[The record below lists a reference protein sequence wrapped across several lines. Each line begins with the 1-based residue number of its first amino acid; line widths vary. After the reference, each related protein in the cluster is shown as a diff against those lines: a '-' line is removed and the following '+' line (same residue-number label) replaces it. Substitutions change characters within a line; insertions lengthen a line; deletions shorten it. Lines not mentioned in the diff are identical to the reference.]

1 MTCLPRHS
9 RPLAS
14 GPAGLGVRAAR
25 VHTQAWLFLL
35 VALLLAFAV
44 APVRAA
50 TPPNTAITNTA
61 TLAYEVGG
69 VTVSTTG
76 AVTVTTAA
84 PGPGVSVPAS
94 VAFLSAMPSPAGL
107 PAGAASMQNVQPTVC
122 TPASG
127 ASTTLAPPNA
137 PGAGVLPVPGTHLL
151 AVANAY
157 NARDVAFIQVADAS
171 ANRDASAID
180 TLSVTISAAS
190 GDVETLVLSETGPS
204 TGVFLG
210 YIPLVAGP
218 VVRGNCSLQAVG
230 NERLTATYTQA
241 GSNLVVTSAVLVDP
255 LGLVFDSAT
264 GQPIDGVRVTLVDAA
279 TGLPAQVRGNDGV
292 SVYPSTVAT
301 GSTVTDAGGTAYVLG
316 PGRYQFPRVA
326 APGSYRFQIELPP
339 GYRYPSRVA
348 DTALQTLPG
357 APFVLNAAS
366 RGAAFTVL
374 PGPPFEADIPLDPPP
389 AGQLDILKSAG
400 KAVASIGDFVPYTL
414 TLSTT
419 SAAPLTDVR
428 VADRLP
434 PGFRYRVGSARL
446 NDAPLADPQ
455 VAADGRSLVFPVG
468 TIAAGRPATLRYIA
482 AVGPSAKVGPAEN
495 TARALAPLGSNTAR
509 AVVSVVDELHR
520 SRAFLVGRVSL
531 AASCDANERDPA
543 THRPLAGVRLMLQDG
558 SYVVTD
564 ADGQWHIDNLRPGTH
579 VVQLDTATLPPGVQ
593 LRNCDPTS
601 RTAGRDFSQFVNL
614 RGGTLWRA
622 DFRLAAVPS
631 CLTQELRREGRRL
644 DLRLAA
650 PVANDGA
657 SVTLMWPAG
666 SEPVAGSLLLD
677 GQPAQGVQ
685 VEREFM
691 TLRLP
696 AQAGA
701 WEHRLSLAFAQAPA
715 GAVTLASRVQPA
727 GGAAAS
733 LPPLQLQADAD
744 SAQACAPLPAAAI
757 AKPRATPTTT
767 AETKPAAEKS
777 AGPQLVEQLPYDDK
791 WLAAAPAGID
801 WLHPRAGFSPALP
814 AIKVAVK
821 HGRGQRVELR
831 VNGQAVDPLRYEGS
845 LLSPN
850 GEVALSHWRAVDLQ
864 SGSNLLDLA
873 VYDDQGAAVFRE
885 SRSIHYGVK
894 PAKATLDAKRSTL
907 VADGRTSPVVAVRL
921 LDVEGHPV
929 RRGAAGELQLNAP
942 YLTRQQAEAIQADP
956 LSGNLGG
963 RPRYE
968 IGDDGVALVAL
979 QPTSQS
985 GEVVLKF
992 DFGEGRTSEVRAWLE
1007 ADARDWVLVGFAEG
1021 SSGHK
1026 RLSGNMEAL
1035 GEAGADAELFDQN
1048 RLAFYA
1054 KGRIKGEY
1062 LLTAA
1067 YDSAK
1072 KRGTDADTALRQVV
1086 DPNRYYTLYGD
1097 ATQAQYDAASARR
1110 LYLKIEK
1117 KQFYALFGDFDT
1129 GLTVSEL
1136 GRYSR
1141 TLNGFKSEYKGERF
1155 SYNAFATRSD
1165 QAFLLDEIQGDG
1177 TSGPYRLR
1185 AGGVLLNS
1193 EKVRIEVRD
1202 RFQPSRVLA
1211 TRALTPFL
1219 DYQIDS
1225 GAGTLLLR
1233 APLASRDTDFNPN
1246 FLVVEYETRDGQ
1258 SGWTYGGRA
1267 AVQVTP
1273 GSEVG
1278 LTRIHEGAV
1287 GREGTLTAAD
1297 ASVKIGQATQI
1308 KAEVATSSVQSAT
1321 GPREGNA
1328 WLAEAVHDDGRTA
1341 LRAFAR
1347 EQQPGFGL
1355 GQQSAAANGRRD
1367 AGAEGRLRLSDRLE
1381 LQAQALRQ
1389 EDLSTGA
1396 TRQVVEGL
1404 AQYEVNEQLRVSAGA
1419 RNVSETD
1426 AKGDEAR
1433 TSQVTA
1439 GVAYEAMERR
1449 LVLRASTDLALSEA
1463 ATANYPNRLALGA
1476 DYRLTPGTTLT
1487 AQQEFAYGGTT
1498 RAVMTRVGV
1507 RSELWTGA
1515 ELQGGVGNETL
1526 TDAGRLYASLGL
1538 VQRVRIDERWSADA
1552 AIDQT
1557 RTLRG
1562 GLNPL
1567 GATQPLAS
1575 GNSMAGPSGAASPS
1589 GYGLASDGT
1598 AVSVGLAYR
1607 DDLWSGNTRL
1617 EWRDGEVDDKLNL
1630 LAGVQRRLD
1639 RGEAVAA
1646 GFILNK
1652 VRGGANDGSKA
1663 TARVSYAWRPD
1674 TSDWIWL
1681 NRLEYTQESGGA
1693 NLATRLLARKLVNN
1707 LNANWKPNR
1716 RTQVA
1721 LQYGAKFVR
1730 ESLDGQGASGFT
1742 DLIGVEARHDLNEKW
1757 DIGLHAGTLR
1767 SWATSTRSSHLGLS
1781 VGYRMATNTWV
1792 TVGYNHLGFDDKDF
1806 AGAEYRARGLF
1817 VNLRVKFDQD
1827 TFDLNDRAKGQ
1838 LPIK

>member
-1 MTCLPRHS
+1 MTCFPRHP

-14 GPAGLGVRAAR
+14 GPAGLGVRAVR

-35 VALLLAFAV
+35 VALLIAFAV

-61 TLAYEVGG
+61 TLAYDVGG
-69 VTVSTTG
+69 VNVSTTG

-84 PGPGVSVPAS
+84 PGPGVALPAS
-94 VAFLSAMPSPAGL
+94 VAFLSAMPSSAGL
-107 PAGAASMQNVQPTVC
+107 PAGAASMQPVQPTVC
-122 TPASG
+122 TNASG
-127 ASTTLAPPNA
+127 TSTTLAPPNA
-137 PGAGVLPVPGTHLL
+137 PGAGVLPVPGSHLL
-151 AVANAY
+151 AMANAY
-157 NARDVAFIQVADAS
+157 NARDVAFIQVSDAS
-171 ANRDASAID
+171 ANRDGNAVD
-180 TLSVTISAAS
+180 VLTVTISAAG
-190 GDVETLVLSETGPS
+190 GDRETLQLSETGPS

-218 VVRGNCSLQAVG
+218 VVPGNCSLQAVG

-255 LGLVFDSAT
+255 LGVVFDSVT

-301 GSTVTDAGGTAYVLG
+301 GSTVTDAGGTTYALG

-326 APGSYRFQIELPP
+326 APGTYRFQIELPA
-339 GYRYPSRVA
+339 GYKYPSQVA
-348 DTALQTLPG
+348 DATLQTLPG

-366 RGAAFTVL
+366 RGGAFTVL
-374 PGPPFEADIPLDPPP
+374 PGPPFESDIPLDPPP
-389 AGQLDILKSAG
+389 TGQLDILKAAG
-400 KAVASIGDFVPYTL
+400 KATASIGDFVPYAL

-419 SAAPLTDVR
+419 SAVPLPDVR

-455 VAADGRSLVFPVG
+455 IAADGRSLVFAVG
-468 TIAAGRPATLRYIA
+468 TVAAGKPATLRYVA
-482 AVGPSAKVGPAEN
+482 AVAPSAKVGPAEN
-495 TARALAPLGSNTAR
+495 TARALAPLTSNTAK
-509 AVVSVVDELHR
+509 AVVSVVDELNR
-520 SRAFLVGRVSL
+520 SRAFLAGRVSL
-531 AASCDANERDPA
+531 AASCEANERDPA
-543 THRPLAGVRLMLQDG
+543 THKPLAGVRLMLQDG
-558 SYVVTD
+558 TYVVSD

-579 VVQLDTATLPPGVQ
+579 VVQIDTATLPPGVQ
-593 LRNCDPTS
+593 LRNCDPTG
-601 RTAGRDFSQFVNL
+601 RTGGRDFSQFVNL

-657 SVTLMWPAG
+657 SATLMWPAG
-666 SEPVAGSLLLD
+666 SEPVAGSVLLD
-677 GQPAQGVQ
+677 GKPAEGVQ
-685 VEREFM
+685 LEREFL

-696 AQAGA
+696 AQRGA
-701 WEHRLSLAFAQAPA
+701 WEHRLSVELAQAPA
-715 GAVTLASRVQPA
+715 GAVTLSTRVQPT
-727 GGAAAS
+727 GGAMAG
-733 LPPLQLQADAD
+733 LPPLQLAADAQA
-744 SAQACAPLPAAAI
+744 AQKCAELPAGGI
-757 AKPRATPTTT
+757 AKPRTAAAT
-767 AETKPAAEKS
+767 ENSKVAEKP

-801 WLHPRAGFSPALP
+801 WLHPRTGFSPALP
-814 AIKVAVK
+814 AIKVALK
-821 HGRGQRVELR
+821 HGRGQQVELR
-831 VNGQAVDPLRYEGS
+831 VNGQPVDPLRYEGS
-845 LLSPN
+845 TLSPN
-850 GEVALSHWRAVDLQ
+850 GEVALSMWRAVDLQ
-864 SGSNLLDLA
+864 GGNNVIDLA
-873 VYDDQGAAVFRE
+873 VTDEKGAVVFRE
-885 SRSIHYGVK
+885 SRAIHFGLQ
-894 PAKATLDAKRSTL
+894 PAKASLDAKRSTL
-907 VADGRTSPVVAVRL
+907 VADGRTSPVIAVRL
-921 LDVEGHPV
+921 LDIEGHPV
-929 RRGAAGELQLNAP
+929 RRGAAGELQLNSP
-942 YLTRQQAEAIQADP
+942 YLTRRQAEAIQADP

-968 IGDDGVALVAL
+968 IGEDGIALIAL

-992 DFGEGRTSEVRAWLE
+992 DFGDGRTSEVRAWLE
-1007 ADARDWVLVGFAEG
+1007 SDARDWVLVGFAEG
-1021 SSGHK
+1021 TAGHK

-1035 GEAGADAELFDQN
+1035 GDAGADAELFDEN

-1072 KRGTDADTALRQVV
+1072 ARGTDADSALRQVV

-1097 ATQAQYDAASARR
+1097 STQAQYDAASVRK

-1117 KQFYALFGDFDT
+1117 KQFYALFGDYDT

-1141 TLNGFKSEYKGERF
+1141 TLNGLKSEYKGDRF
-1155 SYNAFATRSD
+1155 GYNAFATRSA
-1165 QAFLLDEIQGDG
+1165 QAFLQDEIQGDG

-1185 AGGVLLNS
+1185 AGGLLLNS

-1202 RFQPSRVLA
+1202 RFQPTRVLS
-1211 TRALTPFL
+1211 TRPLTSYL

-1225 GAGTLLLR
+1225 AAGTLLLR
-1233 APLASRDTDFNPN
+1233 APLASRDVDFNPN
-1246 FLVVEYETRDGQ
+1246 FLVVEYETQDGQ
-1258 SGWTYGGRA
+1258 AAWTYGGRA
-1267 AVQVTP
+1267 AMQVAP

-1278 LTRIHEGAV
+1278 VTRIHEGVA
-1287 GREGTLTAAD
+1287 GREGTLSAAD
-1297 ASVKIGQATQI
+1297 ATVKINEATQV
-1308 KAEVATSSVQSAT
+1308 KVEVATTSAQT
-1321 GPREGNA
+1321 ASGTRDGNA
-1328 WLAEAVHDDGRTA
+1328 WLAEAVHDDGKTA

-1367 AGAEGRLRLSDRLE
+1367 AGAEARLRASDRLE
-1381 LQAQALRQ
+1381 VRGQALRQ
-1389 EDLSTGA
+1389 EDLATGA
-1396 TRQVVEGL
+1396 TRQVVEGM
-1404 AQYEVNEQLRVSAGA
+1404 AQYEVNEQLRVSAGV

-1426 AKGDEAR
+1426 AKGEEAG

-1439 GVAYEAMERR
+1439 GVAYETMERR

-1487 AQQEFAYGGTT
+1487 AQQEFAYGGAT
-1498 RAVMTRVGV
+1498 RALMTRVGV

-1515 ELQGGVGNETL
+1515 ELQGGVGNETI
-1526 TDAGRLYASLGL
+1526 TDAGRLYASMGL

-1562 GLNPL
+1562 GLNPQ

-1575 GNSMAGPSGAASPS
+1575 GNGTAGPSGVAPPS

-1607 DDLWSGNTRL
+1607 DDLWSGNARV

-1639 RGEAVAA
+1639 RGEAVAV
-1646 GFILNK
+1646 GFILND
-1652 VRGGANDGSKA
+1652 VRGGGNDGTKA
-1663 TARVSYAWRPD
+1663 TARLSYASRPD
-1674 TSDWIWL
+1674 TSNWIWL
-1681 NRLEYTQESGGA
+1681 NRLEYTQESSSA
-1693 NLATRLLARKLVNN
+1693 SLATRLLARKLVNN
-1707 LNANWKPNR
+1707 LNANWKHH
-1716 RTQVA
+1716 RTQVS

-1730 ESLDGQGASGFT
+1730 ESLEGHVASGFT
-1742 DLIGVEARHDLNEKW
+1742 DLIGFEARHDLNEKW
-1757 DIGLHAGTLR
+1757 DIGLHAGMLH
-1767 SWATSTRSSHLGLS
+1767 SWSTSTRSSQLGLS

-1817 VNLRVKFDQD
+1817 VNMRVKFDQD

>member
-1 MTCLPRHS
+1 MTCSPRHS
-9 RPLAS
+9 RPLCF
-14 GPAGLGVRAAR
+14 GPAGLGVRALR

-35 VALLLAFAV
+35 VALLLAFVVV
-44 APVRAA
+44 APARAA

-69 VTVSTTG
+69 VNVSATG

-84 PGPGVSVPAS
+84 PGPGVPLPAS
-94 VAFLSAMPSPAGL
+94 VAFLSAMPSSAGL
-107 PAGAASMQNVQPTVC
+107 PAGAASMLPVQPTVC
-122 TPASG
+122 TNASG
-127 ASTTLAPPNA
+127 TSTTLAPPDA
-137 PGAGVLPVPGTHLL
+137 PGAGVLPVPGSHLL
-151 AVANAY
+151 AMANAY
-157 NARDVAFIQVADAS
+157 SARDVAFIQVSDAS
-171 ANRDASAID
+171 ANRDGNAVDVLA
-180 TLSVTISAAS
+180 VTISAAG
-190 GDVETLVLSETGPS
+190 GDVETLQLSETGPS

-230 NERLTATYTQA
+230 NERLTATYIQS

-255 LGLVFDSAT
+255 LGVVFDSVT
-264 GQPIDGVRVTLVDAA
+264 GEPINGVRVTLVDAA

-292 SVYPSTVAT
+292 SVYPSTVTT
-301 GSTVTDAGGTAYVLG
+301 GTTVTDAGGTPYALG

-326 APGSYRFQIELPP
+326 APGTYRFQIDLPA
-339 GYRYPSRVA
+339 GYKYPSKVA
-348 DTALQTLPG
+348 DATLQALPG

-366 RGAAFTVL
+366 RGDAFTVL
-374 PGPPFEADIPLDPPP
+374 PGPPFESDIPLDPPP
-389 AGQLDILKSAG
+389 VGQLDILKTAG
-400 KAVASIGDFVPYTL
+400 KATASIGDFVPYAL

-419 SAAPLTDVR
+419 SAVPLPDVR

-446 NDAPLADPQ
+446 DGVPLADPQ
-455 VAADGRSLVFPVG
+455 IAADGRSLVFTVG
-468 TIAAGRPATLRYIA
+468 TVTAGKAATLRYVA
-482 AVGPSAKVGPAEN
+482 AVAPSAKVGPAEN
-495 TARALAPLGSNTAR
+495 TARALAPLTSNTAK
-509 AVVSVVDELHR
+509 AVVSVVDELNR
-520 SRAFLVGRVSL
+520 SRAFLAGRVSL
-531 AASCDANERDPA
+531 AASCEADERDPA
-543 THRPLAGVRLMLQDG
+543 THKPLAGVRLMLHDG
-558 SYVVTD
+558 TYVVTD
-564 ADGQWHIDNLRPGTH
+564 AEGQWHIDNLRPGTH
-579 VVQLDTATLPPGVQ
+579 VVQLDAATLPPGVQ
-593 LRNCDPTS
+593 LRNCDPSS
-601 RTAGRDFSQFVNL
+601 RTGGRDFSQFVNL

-631 CLTQELRREGRRL
+631 CMTQELRREGRRL

-657 SVTLMWPAG
+657 SATLMWPAG
-666 SEPVAGSLLLD
+666 SEPVAGSVLLD
-677 GQPAQGVQ
+677 GKPAEGVQ

-696 AQAGA
+696 AQSGA
-701 WEHRLSLAFAQAPA
+701 WEHRLSLELAQASA
-715 GAVTLASRVQPA
+715 GTVTLSTRVQPS
-727 GGAAAS
+727 GGAMAG
-733 LPPLQLQADAD
+733 LPPLQLEADAAA
-744 SAQACAPLPAAAI
+744 AQKCAELPAAAI
-757 AKPRATPTTT
+757 ARPRTAPAAATENK
-767 AETKPAAEKS
+767 AAAEKP
-777 AGPQLVEQLPYDDK
+777 AGVQLVEQLPYDDK
-791 WLAAAPAGID
+791 WLAAAPAGIE
-801 WLHPRAGFSPALP
+801 WLHPRTGFSPALP
-814 AIKVAVK
+814 AIKVAIK

-831 VNGQAVDPLRYEGS
+831 VNGQPVDPLRYEGTT
-845 LLSPN
+845 LSPS
-850 GEVALSHWRAVDLQ
+850 GEVALALWRAVDLQ
-864 SGSNLLDLA
+864 SGNNLLDLA
-873 VYDDQGAAVFRE
+873 VYDDKGAELFRE
-885 SRSIHYGVK
+885 RRTIHFGVK
-894 PAKATLDAKRSTL
+894 PAKALLDAKRSTL

-921 LDVEGHPV
+921 LDMEGHPV
-929 RRGAAGELQLNAP
+929 RRGAAGELQLNTP
-942 YLTRQQAEAIQADP
+942 YLTRQQAAAIQADP
-956 LSGNLGG
+956 LSGSLGG

-968 IGDDGVALVAL
+968 IGEDGIALIAL

-1007 ADARDWVLVGFAEG
+1007 SDARDWVLVGFAEG
-1021 SSGHK
+1021 TSGHQ

-1072 KRGTDADTALRQVV
+1072 TRGTDTDAALRQVV

-1097 ATQAQYDAASARR
+1097 STQAQYDAASVRK

-1117 KQFYALFGDFDT
+1117 KQFYALFGDYDT

-1141 TLNGFKSEYKGERF
+1141 TLNGLKSEYKGDRF
-1155 SYNAFATRSD
+1155 SYNAFATRGA
-1165 QAFLLDEIQGDG
+1165 QAFLKDEIQGDG

-1185 AGGVLLNS
+1185 SGGLLLNS

-1202 RFQPSRVLA
+1202 RFQPARVLTA
-1211 TRALTPFL
+1211 RPLTPYL

-1225 GAGTLLLR
+1225 TAGTLLLR
-1233 APLASRDTDFNPN
+1233 APLASRDVDFNPS
-1246 FLVVEYETRDGQ
+1246 FLVVEYETQDGQ
-1258 SGWTYGGRA
+1258 AEWTYGGRA
-1267 AVQVTP
+1267 AMQVAP

-1278 LTRIHEGAV
+1278 VTRIHEGAA

-1297 ASVKIGQATQI
+1297 ATVKINEATRV
-1308 KAEVATSSVQSAT
+1308 KVEVATSSAQTAS
-1321 GPREGNA
+1321 GPRDGNA
-1328 WLAEAVHDDGRTA
+1328 WLAEAVHDDGKTS

-1355 GQQSAAANGRRD
+1355 GQQSVAAQGRRD
-1367 AGAEGRLRLSDRLE
+1367 AGAEARLRVSDRLE
-1381 LQAQALRQ
+1381 VQGQVLRQ
-1389 EDLSTGA
+1389 EDLATGA
-1396 TRQVVEGL
+1396 TRQVVEGV

-1419 RNVSETD
+1419 RNVHED
-1426 AKGDEAR
+1426 AKGDEGQA
-1433 TSQVTA
+1433 SQLTA

-1449 LVLRASTDLALSEA
+1449 LVLRASTDLSLSEA
-1463 ATANYPNRLALGA
+1463 TTANYPNRLALGA

-1487 AQQEFAYGGTT
+1487 AQQEFAYGGST
-1498 RAVMTRVGV
+1498 RALMTRVGV

-1515 ELQGGVGNETL
+1515 ELQGGVGNETV
-1526 TDAGRLYASLGL
+1526 TDAGRMYASMGL

-1562 GLNPL
+1562 GLNPQ
-1567 GATQPLAS
+1567 GATQPPAS
-1575 GNSMAGPSGAASPS
+1575 GNSTGGPSGVAPPS

-1607 DDLWSGNTRL
+1607 DDLWSGNARV

-1646 GFILNK
+1646 GFVLNN
-1652 VRGGANDGSKA
+1652 VRGGSNDGSKA
-1663 TARVSYAWRPD
+1663 TARLSYASRPD
-1674 TSDWIWL
+1674 TSNWIWL
-1681 NRLEYTQESGGA
+1681 NRLEYTQESSNA
-1693 NLATRLLARKLVNN
+1693 SLATRLLARKLVNN
-1707 LNANWKPNR
+1707 LNANWKHR

-1730 ESLDGQGASGFT
+1730 ESLEGHVASGFT
-1742 DLIGVEARHDLNEKW
+1742 DLIGFEARHDLDEKW
-1757 DIGLHAGTLR
+1757 DIGLHAGLLH
-1767 SWATSTRSSHLGLS
+1767 SWSTSTRSSHLGLS

-1817 VNLRVKFDQD
+1817 VNMRVKFDQD

>member
-1 MTCLPRHS
+1 MTCFPRHS

-14 GPAGLGVRAAR
+14 GPAGLGVRALR
-25 VHTQAWLFLL
+25 GHTPAPLFLV
-35 VALLLAFAV
+35 VALLLAFVV
-44 APVRAA
+44 APGRAA

-61 TLAYEVGG
+61 TVAYDVGG
-69 VTVSTTG
+69 VNVSTTG

-84 PGPGVSVPAS
+84 PGPGVALPAS
-94 VAFLSAMPSPAGL
+94 VAFLSAMPSSAGL
-107 PAGAASMQNVQPTVC
+107 PAGAASMQAVQPTLC
-122 TPASG
+122 TNTSG
-127 ASTTLAPPNA
+127 IRTTLPPPNA
-137 PGAGVLPVPGTHLL
+137 PGTGVLPVPGTHLL
-151 AVANAY
+151 AMANAY
-157 NARDVAFIQVADAS
+157 NASDIAFIQVSDAS
-171 ANRDASAID
+171 ANRDANAID
-180 TLSVTISAAS
+180 VLTVTISAVG
-190 GDVETLVLSETGPS
+190 GDVETLQLSETGPS

-210 YIPLVAGP
+210 YIPLAAGP
-218 VVRGNCSLQAVG
+218 VVKGNCSLQAVG
-230 NERLTATYTQA
+230 NERLTATYTQS
-241 GSNLVVTSAVLVDP
+241 GSNLVVTSEVLVDP

-264 GQPIDGVRVTLVDAA
+264 GEPIDGVRVTLVDAA

-301 GSTVTDAGGTAYVLG
+301 GSTVTDAGGTTYALG

-326 APGSYRFQIELPP
+326 APGTYRFRIDLPA
-339 GYRYPSRVA
+339 GYKYPSKAA
-348 DTALQTLPG
+348 DATLQALPG

-366 RGAAFTVL
+366 RGGAFTVL
-374 PGPPFEADIPLDPPP
+374 PGPPFGADIPLGPPP
-389 AGQLDILKSAG
+389 VGQLGLPKTAG
-400 KAVASIGDFVPYTL
+400 KATASIGDFVPYAL

-419 SAAPLTDVR
+419 SAVPLTEVR

-434 PGFRYRVGSARL
+434 PGFRYRAGSARL
-446 NDAPLADPQ
+446 DDAPLADPQ
-455 VAADGRSLVFPVG
+455 IAADGRSLVFSVG
-468 TIAAGRPATLRYIA
+468 TVAAGKPATLRYVA
-482 AVGPSAKVGPAEN
+482 AVAPSAKVGPAEN
-495 TARALAPLGSNTAR
+495 TARALAPLTSNTAK
-509 AVVSVVDELHR
+509 AVVSVVDELNR
-520 SRAFLVGRVSL
+520 SRAFLAGRVSL
-531 AASCDANERDPA
+531 AASCEADERDPA
-543 THRPLAGVRLMLQDG
+543 THKPLAGVRLMLQDG
-558 SYVVTD
+558 TYVVTD
-564 ADGQWHIDNLRPGTH
+564 AEGQWHIDNLRPGTH
-579 VVQLDTATLPPGVQ
+579 VVQLDSATLPPGVQ
-593 LRNCDPTS
+593 LRNCDPSS
-601 RTAGRDFSQFVNL
+601 RTGGRDFSQFVNL

-631 CLTQELRREGRRL
+631 CLMQELRREGRRL

-650 PVANDGA
+650 PVGNDGA
-657 SVTLMWPAG
+657 SATLMWPAG
-666 SEPVAGSLLLD
+666 SEPVAGSVLLD
-677 GQPAQGVQ
+677 GKPAEGVQ
-685 VEREFM
+685 LEREFM
-691 TLRLP
+691 SLRLP
-696 AQAGA
+696 AQRGA
-701 WEHRLSLAFAQAPA
+701 WEHRLSVELAQAPV
-715 GAVTLASRVQPA
+715 GAVTLSTRVQPP
-727 GGAAAS
+727 GGAMAG
-733 LPPLQLQADAD
+733 LPPLQLDAGAG
-744 SAQACAPLPAAAI
+744 SAQRCAELPAGAI
-757 AKPRATPTTT
+757 AKPRAAPVVVENK
-767 AETKPAAEKS
+767 AAAGKPA
-777 AGPQLVEQLPYDDK
+777 GVQLVEQLPYDDK
-791 WLAAAPAGID
+791 WLAAAPAGIE
-801 WLHPRAGFSPALP
+801 WLHPRTGFSPALP
-814 AIKVAVK
+814 AVKVAIK

-831 VNGQAVDPLRYEGS
+831 VNGQPVDPLRYEGTT
-845 LLSPN
+845 LSPN
-850 GEVALSHWRAVDLQ
+850 GQVALALWRAVDLQ
-864 SGSNLLDLA
+864 GGNNLMDLA
-873 VYDDQGAAVFRE
+873 VYDDKGAELLRE
-885 SRSIHYGVK
+885 SRTIHFGLQ
-894 PAKATLDAKRSTL
+894 PAKAALDAKRSTL

-921 LDVEGHPV
+921 LDIEGHPV

-968 IGDDGVALVAL
+968 IGEDGIALIAL

-1007 ADARDWVLVGFAEG
+1007 SDARDWVLVGFAEG
-1021 SSGHK
+1021 TTRHE

-1035 GEAGADAELFDQN
+1035 GEAGADAELFEQN

-1072 KRGTDADTALRQVV
+1072 ARGTDTDAALRQVV

-1097 ATQAQYDAASARR
+1097 GTQAQYDAASVRK

-1117 KQFYALFGDFDT
+1117 KQFYALFGDYDT
-1129 GLTVSEL
+1129 GLTVTEL

-1141 TLNGFKSEYKGERF
+1141 TLNGLKSEYKGDRF
-1155 SYNAFATRSD
+1155 SYNAFATRSA
-1165 QAFLLDEIQGDG
+1165 QGFLKDEIQGDG

-1185 AGGVLLNS
+1185 SGNLLLNS
-1193 EKVRIEVRD
+1193 EKARIEVRD
-1202 RFQPSRVLA
+1202 RFQPTRVLS
-1211 TRALTPFL
+1211 TRPLTPYL

-1225 GAGTLLLR
+1225 AAGTLLLR
-1233 APLASRDTDFNPN
+1233 APLASRDVDFNPN
-1246 FLVVEYETRDGQ
+1246 FLVVEYETQDGQ
-1258 SGWTYGGRA
+1258 AGWTYGGRA
-1267 AVQVTP
+1267 AVQVAP

-1278 LTRIHEGAV
+1278 VTRIHEGAA

-1297 ASVKIGQATQI
+1297 ATVKINEVTQV
-1308 KAEVATSSVQSAT
+1308 KVEVATSSAQTAS

-1347 EQQPGFGL
+1347 EQDPGFGL
-1355 GQQSAAANGRRD
+1355 GQQSGAAQGRRD
-1367 AGAEGRLRLSDRLE
+1367 AGAEARLRVSDRLE

-1389 EDLSTGA
+1389 EDLATGT

-1404 AQYEVNEQLRVSAGA
+1404 AQYEVNEQLRVSAGG
-1419 RNVSETD
+1419 RNVRED
-1426 AKGDEAR
+1426 AKGDEGQA
-1433 TSQVTA
+1433 SQLTA

-1449 LVLRASTDLALSEA
+1449 LVLRASTDLSLSEA
-1463 ATANYPNRLALGA
+1463 TTANYPNRLALGA

-1487 AQQEFAYGGTT
+1487 AQQEFAYGGET
-1498 RAVMTRVGV
+1498 RALMTRVGV

-1526 TDAGRLYASLGL
+1526 TDAARMYASMGL
-1538 VQRVRIDERWSADA
+1538 VQRIRIDERWSADA

-1562 GLNPL
+1562 GFNPQ
-1567 GATQPLAS
+1567 GATQPPAS
-1575 GNSMAGPSGAASPS
+1575 GNTTAGPSGVAPPS

-1607 DDLWSGNTRL
+1607 DDLWSGNARL

-1646 GFILNK
+1646 GFVLNN
-1652 VRGGANDGSKA
+1652 VRGGSNDGSKA
-1663 TARVSYAWRPD
+1663 TARLSYASRPD
-1674 TSDWIWL
+1674 TSNWIWL
-1681 NRLEYTQESGGA
+1681 NRLEYTQESSNA
-1693 NLATRLLARKLVNN
+1693 SLATRLLARKLVNN
-1707 LNANWKPNR
+1707 LNANWKHR

-1730 ESLDGQGASGFT
+1730 ESLEGHVASGFT
-1742 DLIGVEARHDLNEKW
+1742 DLIGFEARHDLDQKW
-1757 DIGLHAGTLR
+1757 DIGLHAGLLH
-1767 SWATSTRSSHLGLS
+1767 SWSTSTRSSHLGLS

-1817 VNLRVKFDQD
+1817 LNLRVKFDQD